1 MKRTTAPPFVGVLVM
16 PPSEMF
22 IIINKF
28 KIIMPMKIAP
38 TFMLLV
44 CISLTFSSCLV
55 SKKKYDMLQT
65 ELDTANKD
73 LGRLGESLNDYMDQL
88 AACENDKQRLRAEL
102 SSSNTSVRLREEQIQ
117 DLRAQIADVR
127 AQRDAQLNQV
137 EGLTTLSQSAS
148 DNIKETLSQ
157 LEKKDKYIQLLQAA
171 KTRADSINL
180 ALAVNLK
187 SVLREGIEDEDV
199 EVKVDKTVVYVN
211 LSDKML
217 YQSGSAT
224 ITSRA
229 KEVLGKIAQIVK
241 SRPELE
247 VMVEGY
253 TDSQPINTSCIQD
266 NWDLS
271 VKRATSVVRALQE
284 EYNVD
289 PNRLIA
295 AGRGE
300 YNALASNDTAEGR
313 AINRRTRIIIL
324 PKLDQFYDLLN
335 PNEVPD

>member
-1 MKRTTAPPFVGVLVM
+1 MNAVVK
-16 PPSEMF
+16 
-22 IIINKF
+22 
-28 KIIMPMKIAP
+28 
-38 TFMLLV
+38 LL
-44 CISLTFSSCLV
+44 ILSMASLTAFSCV
-55 SKKKYDMLQT
+55 SKKQYMALQT
-65 ELDTANKD
+65 ELDVANKD
-73 LGRLGESLNDYMDQL
+73 LGKCGESLNEYMNRL
-88 AACENDKQRLRAEL
+88 SACESDKARLNGEIRNL
-102 SSSNTSVRLREEQIQ
+102 QSSLQLREEQMG
-117 DLRAQIADVR
+117 DLRAQLADVK
-127 AQRDAQLNQV
+127 AQRDKQLNQV

-187 SVLREGIEDEDV
+187 GVLSKGIEDEDV
-199 EVKVDKTVVYVN
+199 EVKVDKTVVFVN

-217 YQSGSAT
+217 YQSGSYKLT
-224 ITSRA
+224 TRA
-229 KEVLGKIAQIVK
+229 NEVLGKIAQIIK

-253 TDSQPINTSCIQD
+253 TDNVPIKNSCIDD

-271 VKRATSVVRALQE
+271 VKRSTSVVRALQKE
-284 EYNVD
+284 HGVD

-300 YNALASNDTAEGR
+300 YNTLASNDTAEGR
-313 AINRRTRIIIL
+313 ATNRRTRIIIL

-335 PNEVPD
+335 PNLAPK